1 MLEHV
6 VTYNFDAIINAFHRE
21 ALAMLLPYD
30 SHWDRCHCMHECMD
44 ACMHVAM
51 LLPYDP
57 TGVTTNKTR
66 FNAG

>member
-1 MLEHV
+1 MHV
-6 VTYNFDAIINAFHRE
+6 
-21 ALAMLLPYD
+21 AMLLPYD
-30 SHWDRCHCMHECMD
+30 SHWDRCHCMHECMY